1 MTLDPVV
8 SWILHEI
15 TVRPCYY
22 NDLAGKALSEKIVD
36 SWKDLALIVHFMI
49 DDGLIH
55 IRDGRVISRM
65 VPYEEL
71 RTDIRDTELVL
82 QSAIR
87 KGGLTVRQV
96 NRCEALLRAI
106 GQFFVDEGEE
116 ATT

>member
-1 MTLDPVV
+1 MTTDPVV

-15 TVRPCYY
+15 TVHPCDY
-22 NDLAGKALSEKIVD
+22 NDLAGKALSEMIVD
-36 SWKDLALIVHFMI
+36 SEEDLALTVHCMI
-49 DDGLIH
+49 DDGLVH
-55 IRDGRVISRM
+55 IRDGMVISRM
-65 VPYEEL
+65 VPYDEL

-106 GQFFVDEGEE
+106 GQFFADEGEE
-116 ATT
+116 ATA